1 MNLIA
6 DIGNSFTKLAVFNDN
21 FIIEKRVFENEN
33 DKNIQE
39 KIALIKLKYPGLER
53 VILSTVKNTDEEL
66 QKLIKKLFRNYIF
79 FNDKTPVPIKNL
91 YKTPETLGKDRLAG
105 VIAANNIF
113 PKSNVLVFDAGTA
126 LTVDFINDKSEYLG
140 GSIAPGLKMRFK
152 ALNKFTDKLPE
163 ADTESDFENIYGN
176 DTINAIRSG
185 VQNGIIYE
193 IEGHINKFSKEYSD
207 LKVTFTG
214 GDTFFFER
222 KIKKQIFAEPN
233 LILIGLNII
242 LKYNAK

>member
-1 MNLIA
+1 MNLVA
-6 DIGNSFTKLAVFNDN
+6 DIGNSYTKLAVFDDH
-21 FIIEKRVFENEN
+21 IIVEKRIFKNE
-33 DKNIQE
+33 DFS
-39 KIALIKLKYPGLER
+39 KIKEEILIIKQKYIESER
-53 VILSTVKNTDEEL
+53 IILSSVKKDD
-66 QKLIKKLFRNYIF
+66 KKLYEFIKDLFPNYIF
-79 FNDKTPVPIKNL
+79 LNNKTAVPVNNL
-91 YKTPETLGKDRLAG
+91 YKTPETLGIDRLVG
-105 VIAANNIF
+105 VIAASNIF
-113 PKSNVLVFDAGTA
+113 PNSNVLVFDAGTA

-152 ALNKFTDKLPE
+152 ALNKFTDKLPVVDIDKNFDE
-163 ADTESDFENIYGN
+163 IYGDN
-176 DTINAIRSG
+176 TTDAIKTG

-193 IEGHINKFSKEYSD
+193 VEGHINKYSEKYPD

-222 KIKKQIFAEPN
+222 KIKKQLFAEPN